1 MFCFSQRALITN
13 TANINL
19 TVYQT
24 IYRKT
29 YNINHQLLENPFE
42 SHDKCWF
49 WGMLLTDGRIN
60 RTDLRW
66 RMKYDSYPM
75 LQYLRDTANSTH
87 PIFLDAQPDGKYPNC
102 ELSLNSVKLA
112 KRATKLMGCVPGR
125 KSFEAVL
132 PNEIHPEMLPT
143 LIRGIVDGD
152 GSWSFNLRH
161 GRIDFRIIAANLSL
175 LVSIKSVIKRECLR
189 SSKDPGTIYKNN
201 NAGTVWELRYCK
213 QSECKH
219 IGEWLYE
226 TKGYEGKKFQR
237 FALFREFFDDNNTIA
252 SVHDRK
258 FLIKQHMTQEKDKSD
273 SVLRTLINMSTN
285 VDEQPPQTTPF
296 RFRNNFYK
304 VQPPQ

>member
-102 ELSLNSVKLA
+102 ELSLYSTKLA
-112 KRATKLMGCVPGR
+112 KRATELIACVPNR

-132 PNEIHPEMLPT
+132 PNEIHSDKLPA

-152 GSWSFNLRH
+152 GSWTFALQAARV
-161 GRIDFRIIAANLSL
+161 DFKICAANPSL
-175 LVSIKSVIKRECLR
+175 LASIKSVINRECLR
-189 SSKDPGTIYKNN
+189 SSKDPGFIYKADNISR
-201 NAGTVWELRYCK
+201 AWHLRYSK
-213 QSECKH
+213 QLECKH

-226 TKGYEGKKFQR
+226 TKGYEGKKFHR
-237 FALFREFFDDNNTIA
+237 FALFQEFFDEKNTITNI
-252 SVHDRK
+252 HDRR
-258 FLIKQHMTQEKDKSD
+258 FLIKQHIKHEKDKSD
-273 SVLRTLINMSTN
+273 SVLRALINMSTN